1 MQIIIII
8 INKTPTDSHL
18 ERGWGLGGVLLCDN
32 GPPTRVCSEGG
43 PYGCKKIPPTRVW
56 SEGGVWG
63 VCCCV
68 TTAHQLAFAARVGR
82 MDFMGRKRP
91 HRLAFGARVGS
102 VGESLRKMAHR
113 LAFAARVGR
122 MGRKRPHRLAFGAR
136 VGSWVVVVVD
146 GT

>member
-1 MQIIIII
+1 
-8 INKTPTDSHL
+8 
-18 ERGWGLGGVLLCDN
+18 
-32 GPPTRVCSEGG
+32 
-43 PYGCKKIPPTRVW
+43 
-56 SEGGVWG
+56 
-63 VCCCV
+63 
-68 TTAHQLAFAARVGR
+68 